1 MSERV
6 KDVLVN
12 QVFILKQVQVKQD
25 LLQDLQHDYTLKAG
39 KQKAL
44 TIPVHS
50 TAPAA
55 TSSVG
60 SGWGSICIEQIC
72 LRYTIPLEGPVS
84 TLQFPIYM
92 QKGSNHSLN

>member
-25 LLQDLQHDYTLKAG
+25 LQHDYILKAG

-55 TSSVG
+55 TSSVVAGRASVLNRSVYSTQSLQRVLSAPSG
-60 SGWGSICIEQIC
+60 SLFTCRKGA
-72 LRYTIPLEGPVS
+72 TI
-84 TLQFPIYM
+84 
-92 QKGSNHSLN
+92 H